1 MPFIYAVVWNLSRT
15 LIFLLGGR
23 SYGAEN
29 IPGSGAFILASNH
42 ISYFDPPFVASY
54 TRRSLHFFAKKE
66 LFDIPIFG
74 SILRRVQAHPV
85 RRGVFDRTAIKTAI
99 AILKDGDPLV
109 VFPEGTRGGG
119 KEFLK
124 PRPGVGMIARECE
137 VPILPCYIHGSNQA
151 KSCLLRR
158 AKLSVSYGT
167 VIDSGWIQS
176 CPLGRDGWEMITE
189 EAMRRI
195 LLLKTRFAESQI
207 NSKGPLLK
215 ESSSE
220 HGAT

>member
-1 MPFIYAVVWNLSRT
+1 MFA
-15 LIFLLGGR
+15 LGGR

-54 TRRSLHFFAKKE
+54 TTRPMHFFAKKE
-66 LFDIPIFG
+66 LFDIPVVG
-74 SILRRVQAHPV
+74 SILRKVHAHPV
-85 RRGVFDRTAIKTAI
+85 RRGVFDRTAITTAVT
-99 AILKDGDPLV
+99 ILNGGEPLV

-137 VPILPCYIHGSNQA
+137 VPILPCYIHGSNNA
-151 KSCLLRR
+151 KSCFLRR
-158 AKLSVSYGT
+158 EKLSVSYGSL
-167 VIDSGWIQS
+167 IDSGWIQS
-176 CPLGRDGWEMITE
+176 CPPGRDGWDKITE

-195 LLLKTRFAESQI
+195 ALLKTRFTESEL
-207 NSKGPLLK
+207 NSK
-215 ESSSE
+215 ESELRESKSE
-220 HGAT
+220 RGSI